1 MSQGLAEYG
10 DTCFKSQQSRGGGKG
25 ITGSRPAWGLQGKNL
40 SFFFFFQKKKEKR
53 KKSSMVPRPQSL
65 VSHLLE
71 SSLESLDSYGDCLL
85 SQGPDTSIVFTCG
98 PVPCFPG

>member
-1 MSQGLAEYG
+1 MVTHASNLNSQEVEARGSQVLGLLGGYRVK
-10 DTCFKSQQSRGGGKG
+10 TC
-25 ITGSRPAWGLQGKNL
+25 L
-40 SFFFFFQKKKEKR
+40 FFFFSKKKEKR